1 VGDVLGRRRGAG
13 GGGLRRRA
21 PVGGRWGPGYA
32 GGRAAAVCQGGHM
45 TRAQLDKRPGDV
57 AAMFDKV
64 APRYDLLNDVLS
76 LGQDRWWRKVVA
88 KAVGARPGERVLD
101 LAAGTGTSSVT
112 FTAEGA
118 ACVACD
124 FSLGMLRAGVER
136 LGAQDARAHPSG
148 PPAEARPPSP
158 SGSGAAGPGSSGLGA
173 AGPGPSGLGAA
184 GPGPSGLGPAGPG
197 SSGPGAAGP
206 GPVRFVA
213 GDALRLP
220 FGDQAFDAV
229 TISFGLRNVA
239 DPDAALADMFRVTR
253 PGGRLVICEFGHLPS
268 PRLDA
273 IYGRYLMA
281 ALPAVARRLSP
292 AGDAYEYLAESIRD
306 WPSREELAQ
315 RIGGAGWSAVRWRDL
330 TLGVVTVHTAR
341 RRGG

>member
-1 VGDVLGRRRGAG
+1 
-13 GGGLRRRA
+13 
-21 PVGGRWGPGYA
+21 
-32 GGRAAAVCQGGHM
+32 M
-45 TRAQLDKRPGDV
+45 TRARLDKRPGDV
-57 AAMFDKV
+57 SAMFDRV

-88 KAVGARPGERVLD
+88 KAVGARGGERVLD
-101 LAAGTGTSSVT
+101 IAAGTGTSSVT
-112 FTAEGA
+112 FTAAGA

-136 LGAQDARAHPSG
+136 LGAQEAPARV
-148 PPAEARPPSP
+148 
-158 SGSGAAGPGSSGLGA
+158 GAAQ
-173 AGPGPSGLGAA
+173 
-184 GPGPSGLGPAGPG
+184 
-197 SSGPGAAGP
+197 P

-220 FGDQAFDAV
+220 FGDRAFDAV

-239 DPDAALADMFRVTR
+239 DPDAALAEMFRVTR

-341 RRGG
+341 RRAG